1 MRSSVSTLH
10 SLSGDQQQAIVRAV
24 YESYGVH
31 VDHLD
36 RLGGEIDWNFAVAG
50 TANEKYLLRLTP
62 EPADMDE
69 IEWQEKV
76 LTHLEKRPVS
86 VDFPRMML
94 QKDGALHSLLAL
106 EDGQRFVVRLFH
118 WVPGEVVAKVGITG
132 RYYRTQLGELAAELN
147 SSLSELTASATSPD
161 HHWMVVRSGDAIR
174 ETVSASGDATEC
186 GLLLH
191 ALSMFDAVKE
201 RIPELPSAVVHQ
213 DLNDFNLLASRDELG
228 RVELRGVVDFNDAVY
243 TVRIAELAI
252 AAAYAALR
260 QEDAFGAFCDV
271 VKGYLSCAKLTD
283 IELELLYPL
292 AVARLAV
299 NASTWTYRSSGL
311 NGDYAKSRIA
321 ATWPALEQLLSVHPN
336 VAADTFRRMAG
347 TLAAPYDSSSSE
359 VVAVAIV
366 APPTRHFDLSPNAD
380 FIDGAGFD
388 SAAIKAAAN
397 AAVSLLGDCVGVTL
411 PFSAV
416 VTESAVRGVGSS
428 APKTILN
435 GIGVSVAR
443 ETELLAP
450 AEGTVESV
458 ADDRVVVRHDI
469 DEVPVYSVWLG
480 GTPLVAEGDRISAG
494 ERVVRVG
501 TPDNVP
507 TVLAGIVQ
515 FFRDPNLIR
524 LAAPA
529 YVRVFERDYWAS
541 QLDMRLAAPLIN
553 QFDAGDA
560 WNQERVLKVRAERF
574 APSQKSYYD
583 QPMTLV
589 RGRDVW
595 LMDSNAQIYLDAI
608 NNVTHVGHANERIA
622 DAAYRQMRRLN
633 TNSRL
638 VYPQISQYAE
648 RLTSLLPEKLDT
660 VFFVCTGSEAN
671 DLALRI
677 ARQVTGNEQIL
688 VIDSAYHGN
697 TRAVTD
703 VSPNRYHVAGK
714 GVPDGTREVPTPD
727 AFRGPYRYG
736 DPDLGHKY
744 AALVG
749 EQVDA
754 LVAEGTPPA
763 AFIAESLIGT
773 GGNYVLPEGYLQ
785 ESYQRV
791 RDAGGLCIADEVQIG
806 FGRLGTHY
814 WGFETQGVVPDIV
827 TMGKP
832 IGNGHPLAAVV
843 TTREIAEAFD
853 NGVKYFNTFGGNPVS
868 CVVGMTVL
876 DILEDDNLQQQALR
890 VGGYFKEQL
899 EQLQLKHWRIGDVR
913 GYGLYLGVELVKSP
927 GTTDPDK
934 RAASTVSE
942 MLKDRGVI
950 MFPNGQYNNVLKIKP
965 PMVFDESHVD
975 KFIQTLDI
983 VLDIYQ
989 SE

>member
-1 MRSSVSTLH
+1 MSTLH
-10 SLSGDQQQAIVRAV
+10 SLSGDQQQTIVRAID
-24 YESYGVH
+24 ESYGVRI
-31 VDHLD
+31 DHLE
-36 RLGGEIDWNFAVAG
+36 RLGGEVDWNFEVAG

-62 EPADMDE
+62 EPADMNE

-76 LTHLEKRPVS
+76 LVHLEKRPAS

-94 QKDGALHSLLAL
+94 QKDGALHSPLAL

-132 RYYRTQLGELAAELN
+132 RHYRTQLGELAAELT
-147 SSLSELTASATSPD
+147 SSLSELMVSATRPD

-174 ETVSASGDATEC
+174 ETVSASGDAIER

-191 ALSMFDAVKE
+191 ALTLFDAVKE
-201 RIPELPSAVVHQ
+201 RIPQLPSSVVHQ

-271 VKGYLSCAKLTD
+271 VQGYLSRAKLTD
-283 IELELLYPL
+283 TELELLYPL

-299 NASTWTYRSSGL
+299 NASTWTYRSSGM

-321 ATWPALEQLLSVHPN
+321 ATWPALEQLLSVHPS
-336 VAADTFRRMAG
+336 VAADTFRKMAG
-347 TLAAPYDSSSSE
+347 TLAPHDDLSSSE
-359 VVAVAIV
+359 VVAAAIV
-366 APPTRHFDLSPNAD
+366 ASPIRHLNLSPNAD
-380 FIDGAGFD
+380 FVDGVDFD
-388 SAAIKAAAN
+388 SAAITAAAKD
-397 AAVSLLGDCVGVTL
+397 AVYLLGDRVGVTL

-416 VTESAVRGVGSS
+416 VTESAVRGVGST

-443 ETELLAP
+443 ETELMAP
-450 AEGTVESV
+450 AQGTVESV
-458 ADDRVVVRHDI
+458 ADDRIVVRHDI
-469 DEVPVYSVWLG
+469 DGVPVYSVWLG
-480 GTPLVAEGDRISAG
+480 GTPLVAKGDSISAG

-501 TPDNVP
+501 TPDNAP
-507 TVLAGIVQ
+507 TVLAGIIQ
-515 FFRDPNLIR
+515 FFRDPNLIQ

-529 YVRVFERDYWAS
+529 FVRAFERDYWAS
-541 QLDMRLAAPLIN
+541 QFDVRLAAPLIN
-553 QFDAGDA
+553 QFDVGDA
-560 WNQERVLKVRAERF
+560 WNQDRVLKVRAERF

-583 QPMTLV
+583 HPMTLV
-589 RGRDVW
+589 RGRGVW
-595 LMDSNAQIYLDAI
+595 LMDSNAQIYLDSI
-608 NNVTHVGHANERIA
+608 NNVTHVGHANDRIA
-622 DAAYRQMRRLN
+622 DATYRQMRRLN
-633 TNSRL
+633 TNSRF

-648 RLTSLLPEKLDT
+648 RLTSLLPDKLDT

-677 ARQVTGNEQIL
+677 ARQVTGKEQVL

-703 VSPNRYHVAGK
+703 VSPNRYQVAGN
-714 GVPDGTREVPTPD
+714 GVPEGTREVPTPD

-791 RDAGGLCIADEVQIG
+791 RDVGGLCIADEVQIG

-876 DILEDDNLQQQALR
+876 DILEDDNLQQHALR

-899 EQLQLKHWRIGDVR
+899 EQLQRKHWRIGDVR
-913 GYGLYLGVELVKSP
+913 GYGLYLGVELVESP

-934 RAASTVSE
+934 RAARIVSE

-950 MFPNGQYNNVLKIKP
+950 MFPNGRYDNVLKIKP

-975 KFIQTLDI
+975 KFIQTFDI